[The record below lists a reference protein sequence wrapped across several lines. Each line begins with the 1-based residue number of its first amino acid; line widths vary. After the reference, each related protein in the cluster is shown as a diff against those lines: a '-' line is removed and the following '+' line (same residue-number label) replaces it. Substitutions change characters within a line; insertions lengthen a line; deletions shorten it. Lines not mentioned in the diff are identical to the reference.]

1 MFEKSINAFLQ
12 ATSATLAEVA
22 VGKNR
27 GTISNTLDRAIKDA
41 QALSEHLQPVRRR
54 IPGTFKALAVLTNSL
69 DGLLQAIQSKDVNV
83 TKFRALVK
91 AVQGF
96 GLKKFFDQVEQDS
109 GLVAQIDRDAGG
121 PATQHRTPETEEGS
135 EPEADVSRLASKF
148 KVKTG
153 TAVVKIKPGKV
164 VRPKPLTADDIDM
177 PTQIEKND
185 RLAVIDAEKKAKR
198 DEAYREREEQ
208 AFQKLHEVE
217 AKKPKL
223 PRKLSGPFALARH
236 PIVPLLKNEFNL
248 DTLIGVLKQHRI
260 EAVKAGSYLTLENQ
274 TLLAIDTDYLKTN
287 KIKQTAEQYA
297 EHVVTVLNKKASNK
311 FGLMSLRARS
321 NPVNPAI
328 KLFWIMALNRIPA
341 RMKPG
346 NIQDWDLL
354 RARQVDDVEAELDRI
369 QTAQKES
376 EQLEQRR
383 KAQLL
388 EERKKHAEALT
399 QLRTARGNLRK

>member
-1 MFEKSINAFLQ
+1 
-12 ATSATLAEVA
+12 
-22 VGKNR
+22 
-27 GTISNTLDRAIKDA
+27 
-41 QALSEHLQPVRRR
+41 
-54 IPGTFKALAVLTNSL
+54 
-69 DGLLQAIQSKDVNV
+69 
-83 TKFRALVK
+83 
-91 AVQGF
+91 
-96 GLKKFFDQVEQDS
+96 
-109 GLVAQIDRDAGG
+109 
-121 PATQHRTPETEEGS
+121 
-135 EPEADVSRLASKF
+135 
-148 KVKTG
+148 
-153 TAVVKIKPGKV
+153 
-164 VRPKPLTADDIDM
+164 M
-177 PTQIEKND
+177 PTQSEKND